1 MATKLFLRNMTTNG
15 ITGSGVIYYDM
26 VTAAGSSSNTN
37 DVDSVASGTE
47 IQWTQ
52 ETTSDVEVQWIT
64 GRAPVG
70 GFTLTTTNISVW
82 CHESGT
88 GVNAGGRYRL
98 FKRTVLGIETELLGG
113 PFDDGVEFTKT
124 TPTEMTWT
132 GNPTDTA
139 FVEDDRLLLKLY
151 ITNVGV
157 MGNGTCTLT
166 FNAADAATGD
176 SFLNLAETIV
186 FKPEEVTGG
195 WGEFLKGKRNVRVIA

>member
-1 MATKLFLRNMTTNG
+1 MTTNG